1 MKRFRS
7 FVYRTQTLYNW
18 ILETTL
24 QSKVFTGYRPY
35 IHINTKFVPLV
46 SICQVTPYKLLICF
60 SSAGV
65 VNSSWRTVKT
75 KQATSAGKLR
85 VNFIDSWLHPRFDV
99 VEWPCLMPIHDTF
112 LWHLSLMTSVPCSV
126 LRCVFHFLSNT
137 KPSAWRSTY
146 RFQGC
151 SWANTQRHPRRPTA
165 DVNSCLLFLGEDFE
179 TSGICFWVGGL
190 S

>member
-65 VNSSWRTVKT
+65 VNSSWRTVKK

-85 VNFIDSWLHPRFDV
+85 VNFIDSFILGLMLLSSLVSCQYMTHFCDIFHSWLLFHVPSFAVYFIFCR
-99 VEWPCLMPIHDTF
+99 TRS
-112 LWHLSLMTSVPCSV
+112 HLLGDP
-126 LRCVFHFLSNT
+126 
-137 KPSAWRSTY
+137 
-146 RFQGC
+146 
-151 SWANTQRHPRRPTA
+151 PTA
-165 DVNSCLLFLGEDFE
+165 SKAA
-179 TSGICFWVGGL
+179 VGPIPKDIRGGPQL
-190 S
+190 M